1 MAEEKTKPHL
11 FQKGNPGRPKGAKGK
26 KKLLT
31 VEEILLK
38 HDVNPIEELINI
50 ARDKEADLPLKK
62 DCWKEVSKYTFS
74 QKKAVEGSIEVDLQ
88 PSGFIVA
95 RA

>member
-1 MAEEKTKPHL
+1 MGQFKKGEPRAENAGRKKGTKNKKT
-11 FQKGNPGRPKGAKGK
+11 
-26 KKLLT
+26 LLT

-38 HDVNPIEELINI
+38 YDVNPIEELIKI
-50 ARDKEADLPLKK
+50 AQEPDVKMDIKK

-74 QKKAVEGSIEVDLQ
+74 QKKAVEGEVSVDLQ
-88 PSGFIVA
+88 PSGFIIA

>member
-1 MAEEKTKPHL
+1 MAL
-11 FQKGNPGRPKGAKGK
+11 FEKGNSMSKGRPKGSKNK
-26 KKLLT
+26 KTLLT

-38 HDVNPIEELINI
+38 YDANPIEELINI
-50 ARDKEADLPLKK
+50 AREPEQKADIRK